1 MINCRNCGVAL
12 EQNMNFCPLCGYAV
26 IKKTQEKDTL
36 RFQKRSENLNLST
49 EINKLD
55 TTQKRKLIWE
65 IFSII
70 LGSGLL
76 STVVLNIIINGT
88 LTWSWY
94 VITGALTVFIYFS
107 IFTFLQNRLF
117 IKIGSL
123 CITSAICILVL
134 DILDHHLSWAVYL
147 GLPLLAVVLIVVLA
161 FIISFRQTREK
172 GFNVVAYV
180 FLAAGVLAIAIENII
195 SLYLTD
201 NFRFSW
207 SAIVFF
213 SVLPVAAILLY
224 IHFRLLKGANLKK
237 FFHI

>member
-1 MINCRNCGVAL
+1 MIESLFYFILMICLVVC
-12 EQNMNFCPLCGYAV
+12 AV
-26 IKKTQEKDTL
+26 IKEPETKDTI
-36 RFQKRSENLNLST
+36 RFQKKSENQYLST

-55 TTQKRKLIWE
+55 TVQRRKFIWE
-65 IFSII
+65 VFSII

-76 STVVLNIIINGT
+76 STVILNIIINGT

-94 VITGALTVFIYFS
+94 IITGAITVFIYFS
-107 IFTFLQNRLF
+107 IFSFLQNRLF
-117 IKIGSL
+117 IKIVSL
-123 CITSAICILVL
+123 CITSAACMLVL
-134 DILDHHLSWAVYL
+134 DLLDHHLSWVVYL
-147 GLPLLAVVLIVVLA
+147 GLPLLAAVLVVSLA
-161 FIISFRQTREK
+161 FIITLRQAREQ
-172 GFNVVAYV
+172 GFNVIAYI
-180 FLAAGVLAIAIENII
+180 FLAAGMLAIATENII

-201 NFRFSW
+201 HFRFSW

>member
-26 IKKTQEKDTL
+26 IKEPHTKDTV
-36 RFQKRSENLNLST
+36 RFQKKLENQSLST

-55 TTQKRKLIWE
+55 NIQRRKLIWE
-65 IFSII
+65 VFSII

-76 STVVLNIIINGT
+76 STVILNIIINGT

-94 VITGALTVFIYFS
+94 VVTGAVTVFIYFS
-107 IFTFLQNRLF
+107 IFSFLQNRLF
-117 IKIGSL
+117 IKIVSL
-123 CITSAICILVL
+123 CLTSAACMLVL
-134 DILDHHLSWAVYL
+134 DVLDHRLSWAVYL
-147 GLPLLAVVLIVVLA
+147 GLPLLAAVLVVLLA
-161 FIISFRQTREK
+161 FIITLRQTREK
-172 GFNVVAYV
+172 GFNIVAYV
-180 FLAAGVLAIAIENII
+180 FLAAGTLAIAIENII
-195 SLYLTD
+195 SLYLTN

-224 IHFRLLKGANLKK
+224 IHFRLLKGTNLKK
-237 FFHI
+237 IFHI